1 MYRMNNWKYI
11 TIAALIVI
19 MGLVIL
25 FASFNEPRS
34 TVAYQPVMFF
44 NKSGQVIKIARI
56 YTDTLTPNTG
66 NGFVI
71 DYAMA
76 GFASVSS
83 VNVLA
88 QRNTATATS
97 VPNVAIKSF
106 NNTQAVVNIIE
117 GNGTLVTV
125 LGLSVLSGAS
135 TQFADPTGLKLH
147 VQILGN

>member
-1 MYRMNNWKYI
+1 MKNWKYI
-11 TIAALIVI
+11 TISVLLVFT
-19 MGLVIL
+19 GLVVLI
-25 FASFNEPRS
+25 ASFNEPKGA
-34 TVAYQPVMFF
+34 VAYQPVMFF
-44 NKSGQVIKIARI
+44 NKNGQVVRIARI

-66 NGFVI
+66 NGYVI
-71 DYAMA
+71 DYTAA
-76 GFASVSS
+76 GFTTVSS

-97 VPNVAIKSF
+97 VPNVAVKSF

>member
-1 MYRMNNWKYI
+1 MNI
-11 TIAALIVI
+11 QRIGLLSIIAALVIVLI
-19 MGLVIL
+19 WAGT
-25 FASFNEPRS
+25 PKGG
-34 TVAYQPVMFF
+34 VAYQPVMFF
-44 NKSGQVIKIARI
+44 NKSGQMIKIARI

-66 NGFVI
+66 NGYVI
-71 DYAMA
+71 DYTTA
-76 GFASVSS
+76 GFTSVSS

-97 VPNVAIKSF
+97 VPNVAVKSF

-135 TQFADPTGLKLH
+135 TQFADPAGLKLH